1 MAVEHQGF
9 DLNSKMANFQK
20 THIVIR
26 AAGAVGE
33 YTGGRLVRAGFHVN
47 FVGPWPERVEKMRL
61 EGMRVSGA

>member
-1 MAVEHQGF
+1 
-9 DLNSKMANFQK
+9 MANFQK
-20 THIVIR
+20 THIVIM

-61 EGMRVSGA
+61 EGTRVSGT